1 MAVDDDLLVK
11 NPFAFQLAGVI
22 VNDSVTREAITKM
35 QMRKFLKFVH
45 DDNCYCKYYEVV
57 YILFNTG
64 MRISEFCGLTMKDI
78 DFENHLINVDH
89 QLIRTPDMVLHVQ
102 ETKTSAG
109 KRKLPMTKE
118 VEDCFRAIVDDRNAE
133 KPVAE
138 GDVVQMEK
146 AVDGYRGFLFLD
158 DAGLPLVAMHW
169 EHRFNNMVNRYNA
182 IYKDQMPNITPHVCR
197 HTYCSNM
204 AKAGMNPKTL
214 QYLMGHS
221 DITVTLDTYTHLG
234 LEDAAE
240 ELKRLA
246 EVEQARKEQEKLNQN
261 RDDDDSGIVVA
272 M

>member
-1 MAVDDDLLVK
+1 
-11 NPFAFQLAGVI
+11 
-22 VNDSVTREAITKM
+22 
-35 QMRKFLKFVH
+35 
-45 DDNCYCKYYEVV
+45 
-57 YILFNTG
+57 
-64 MRISEFCGLTMKDI
+64 
-78 DFENHLINVDH
+78 
-89 QLIRTPDMVLHVQ
+89 MVLHVQ

-204 AKAGMNPKTL
+204 ARSGMNPKTL

-221 DITVTLDTYTHLG
+221 DIGVTLNTYTHLG
-234 LEDAAE
+234 LEDATE
-240 ELKRLA
+240 ELTRMQ
-246 EVEQARKEQEKLNQN
+246 EARKELDKQEGKNPVPSI
-261 RDDDDSGIVVA
+261 REFKAI
-272 M
+272 

>member
-1 MAVDDDLLVK
+1 MKAIF
-11 NPFAFQLAGVI
+11 NFAFIRQNSTPAI
-22 VNDSVTREAITKM
+22 VELMQEAQKSSEIQCFEADTLETLEEK
-35 QMRKFLKFVH
+35 KS
-45 DDNCYCKYYEVV
+45 E
-57 YILFNTG
+57 G
-64 MRISEFCGLTMKDI
+64 MR
-78 DFENHLINVDH
+78 
-89 QLIRTPDMVLHVQ
+89 QLIIVRKDLQMSPGKLAAQVSHASMAFIADML
-102 ETKTSAG
+102 
-109 KRKLPMTKE
+109 RKGGVDEELSM
-118 VEDCFRAIVDDRNAE
+118 DDRNAE
-133 KPVAE
+133 KPVSE
-138 GDVVQMEK
+138 GEVVQMEK

-182 IYKDQMPNITPHVCR
+182 IYKEQMPNITPHVCR

-246 EVEQARKEQEKLNQN
+246 EVEQARKEQEKLNRN
-261 RDDDDSGIVVA
+261 RDEDETGTIVA
-272 M
+272 I